1 MTIHLHENDIPEDLK
16 FCGAVAVDTETTGLN
31 LNRDRLCLVQLSGGD
46 GDAHLI
52 RFSNQ
57 SYNAP
62 NLSALLQNPDRQKI
76 FHFARFDMAVLFE
89 HLKVWC
95 EPVYC
100 TKIASKIARTYT
112 DRHGLKDLCRE
123 LLGKD
128 LSKAQQSSD
137 WGAAELSPEQKKYAA
152 HDVLYLHELRE
163 KLNLMLER
171 EGREALAAE
180 CFAFLKS
187 RAKLDLAG
195 WEANDIFSH

>member
-1 MTIHLHENDIPEDLK
+1 MNIHLHENDIPNALK
-16 FCGAVAVDTETTGLN
+16 FSGAVAVDTETTGLH
-31 LNRDRLCLVQLSGGD
+31 LKRDRLCLVQLSSGD
-46 GDAHLI
+46 GTAHLI
-52 RFSNQ
+52 RFSNHN
-57 SYNAP
+57 YEAP
-62 NLSALLQNPDRQKI
+62 NLSALLQNPDNEKI
-76 FHFARFDMAVLFE
+76 FHFARFDVAVLFQ

-137 WGAAELSPEQKKYAA
+137 WGAEILSADQRAYAA
-152 HDVLYLHELRE
+152 HDVLHLHELRD

-171 EGREALAAE
+171 EGRKPLATE
-180 CFAFLKS
+180 CFSFLKS

-195 WEANDIFSH
+195 WGAGDIFSH